1 MKKFNIYLL
10 GILSVIT
17 FLTLTSSIDKN
28 IFNINKSFEIF
39 GSVFKH
45 VALNY
50 VEEIAPEELIKS
62 SIDGLLENLDPFT
75 EYYTQSEVDDID
87 FLITGTYT
95 GLGISVGIRD
105 SMMTIVGL
113 RDGYSARKSGIR
125 IGDRLY
131 KIDTTI
137 VINKSTKELR
147 QFTRGE
153 PGSFCDFYIIRD
165 GITDTL
171 KFRLERENIQIQ
183 NVSFSGFIKKNVA
196 YIKLER
202 FSRNCES
209 ELRAVINKLS
219 DKDTI
224 KSLILDLRDNPGG
237 LLESAISIC
246 ELFVPKG
253 SVIVKTKG
261 RNKSDEIVYRSHKEP
276 LLPYQPLAILINEN
290 SASASEIVAGAIQD
304 LDRGIIIGRR
314 SYGKGLVQSVF
325 DIPYKGSI
333 KLTTAKYYTP
343 SGRCIQKLDYVK
355 NSRKNETFPSHDT
368 TIFYTQNGRRVY
380 EYVGIIPDT
389 IIEPKEK
396 SNFINELLNTNK
408 FFNFANIY
416 TAKLKKLDENFSID
430 ERIISEF
437 EAYLKTQNID
447 YTFGLNKKLEDIKTQ
462 AKMDKYSD
470 RIINTITQLQNEL
483 KKEKPELI
491 KNNIWDIKKYL
502 ELEIKNR
509 FLTEEEY
516 IKHTLITDEIAQA
529 ALNLITSDKYYTIL
543 ALNRIDKNKQ

>member
-1 MKKFNIYLL
+1 MKQFRIYLI
-10 GILSVIT
+10 GALSVIVI
-17 FLTLTSSIDKN
+17 LTLTASMDQN

-50 VEEIAPEELIKS
+50 VEEIPPEDLIKF

-75 EYYTQSEVDDID
+75 EYYSQSEADDID

-105 SMMTIVGL
+105 SMLTIIGL

-131 KIDTTI
+131 KIDTTV

-153 PGSFCDFYIIRD
+153 PGSYCDFYILRD
-165 GITDTL
+165 GIKDTL

-183 NVSFSGFIKKNVA
+183 NISFSGFVKKNVA
-196 YIKLER
+196 YVKLER
-202 FSRNCES
+202 FSRNSAS
-209 ELRAVINKLS
+209 EMRGVINKLS
-219 DKDTI
+219 AKDTI
-224 KSLILDLRDNPGG
+224 KSFILDLRDNPGG

-261 RNKSDEIVYRSHKEP
+261 RSKNDEIVYRSYKEP
-276 LLPYQPLAILINEN
+276 LLADQPLAILINEN

-325 DIPYKGSI
+325 DVPYKGSI

-343 SGRCIQKLDYVK
+343 SGRCIQKLDYVT
-355 NSRKNETFPSHDT
+355 NSKKNEAFPIHDT

-389 IIEPKEK
+389 IIDPVEK
-396 SNFINELLNTNK
+396 SNFINELLNGNK

-416 TAKLKKLDENFSID
+416 TAKLNSLDKNFIINDKL
-430 ERIISEF
+430 ISEF

-447 YTFGLNKKLEDIKTQ
+447 YTFGLNRKLDEIKTQ
-462 AKMDKYSD
+462 AQKDKYSSK
-470 RIINTITQLQNEL
+470 IINSLTNLQNDL
-483 KKEKPELI
+483 KKEKRELI
-491 KNNIWDIKKYL
+491 KNNIEDIKKYL

-516 IKHTLITDEIAQA
+516 IELTLANDEITQT
-529 ALNLITSDKYYTIL
+529 ALNILTSDKYYTIL
-543 ALNRIDKNKQ
+543 ALNRPKKNKQ

>member
-1 MKKFNIYLL
+1 MKQFRIYLI
-10 GILSVIT
+10 GALSVIVI
-17 FLTLTSSIDKN
+17 LTLTASMDQN

-50 VEEIAPEELIKS
+50 VEEIPPEDLIKF

-75 EYYTQSEVDDID
+75 EYYSQSEADDID

-105 SMMTIVGL
+105 SMLTIIGL

-131 KIDTTI
+131 KIDTTV

-153 PGSFCDFYIIRD
+153 PGSYCDFYILRD
-165 GITDTL
+165 GIKDTL

-183 NVSFSGFIKKNVA
+183 NISFSGFVKKNVA
-196 YIKLER
+196 YVKLER
-202 FSRNCES
+202 FSRNSAS
-209 ELRAVINKLS
+209 EMRGVINKLS
-219 DKDTI
+219 AKDTI
-224 KSLILDLRDNPGG
+224 KSFILDLRDNPGG

-261 RNKSDEIVYRSHKEP
+261 RSKNDEVVYRSYKEP
-276 LLPYQPLAILINEN
+276 LLADQPLAILINEN

-325 DIPYKGSI
+325 DVPYKGSI

-343 SGRCIQKLDYVK
+343 SGRCIQKLDYVT
-355 NSRKNETFPSHDT
+355 NSKKNEAFPIHDT

-389 IIEPKEK
+389 IIDPVEK
-396 SNFINELLNTNK
+396 SNFINELLNGNK

-416 TAKLKKLDENFSID
+416 TAKLNSLDKNFIINDKL
-430 ERIISEF
+430 ISEF

-447 YTFGLNKKLEDIKTQ
+447 YTFGLNRKLDEIKTQ
-462 AKMDKYSD
+462 AQKDKYSSK
-470 RIINTITQLQNEL
+470 IINSLTNLQNDL
-483 KKEKPELI
+483 KKEKRELI
-491 KNNIWDIKKYL
+491 KNNIEDMKKYL

-516 IKHTLITDEIAQA
+516 IELTLANDEITQT
-529 ALNLITSDKYYTIL
+529 ALNILTSDKYYTIL
-543 ALNRIDKNKQ
+543 ALNRPKKNKQ

>member
-1 MKKFNIYLL
+1 MKQFRIYLI
-10 GILSVIT
+10 GALSVIVI
-17 FLTLTSSIDKN
+17 LTLTASMDQN

-50 VEEIAPEELIKS
+50 VEEIPPEDLIKF

-75 EYYTQSEVDDID
+75 EYYSQSEADDID

-105 SMMTIVGL
+105 SMLTIIGL

-131 KIDTTI
+131 KIDTTV

-153 PGSFCDFYIIRD
+153 PGSYCDFYILRD
-165 GITDTL
+165 GIKDTL

-183 NVSFSGFIKKNVA
+183 NISFSGFVKKNVA
-196 YIKLER
+196 YVKLER
-202 FSRNCES
+202 FSRNSAS
-209 ELRAVINKLS
+209 EMRGVINKLS
-219 DKDTI
+219 AKDTI
-224 KSLILDLRDNPGG
+224 KSFILDLRDNPGG

-261 RNKSDEIVYRSHKEP
+261 RSKNDEIVYRSYKEP
-276 LLPYQPLAILINEN
+276 LLADQPLAILINEN

-325 DIPYKGSI
+325 DVPYKGSI

-343 SGRCIQKLDYVK
+343 SGRCIQKLDYVT
-355 NSRKNETFPSHDT
+355 NSKKNEAFPIHDT

-389 IIEPKEK
+389 IIDPVEK
-396 SNFINELLNTNK
+396 SNFINELLNGNK

-416 TAKLKKLDENFSID
+416 TAKLNSLDKNFIINDKL
-430 ERIISEF
+430 ISEF

-447 YTFGLNKKLEDIKTQ
+447 YTFGLNRKLDEIKTQ
-462 AKMDKYSD
+462 AQKDKYSSK
-470 RIINTITQLQNEL
+470 IINSLTNLQNDL
-483 KKEKPELI
+483 KKEKRELI
-491 KNNIWDIKKYL
+491 KNNIEDIKKYL

-516 IKHTLITDEIAQA
+516 IELTLANDEIAQT
-529 ALNLITSDKYYTIL
+529 ALNILTSDKYYTIL
-543 ALNRIDKNKQ
+543 ALNRPKKNKQ